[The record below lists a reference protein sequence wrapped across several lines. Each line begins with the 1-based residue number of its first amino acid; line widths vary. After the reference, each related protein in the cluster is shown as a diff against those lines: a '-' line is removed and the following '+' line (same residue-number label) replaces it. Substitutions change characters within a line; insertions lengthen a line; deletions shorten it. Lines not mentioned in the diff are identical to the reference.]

1 MDEYYDILNFDNLIG
16 GWDTVNRAIN
26 YLEKLSN
33 AVDLFDENTRAAFK
47 DIAAQLGPLN
57 KELNAGSREAG
68 QAIGALDS
76 KLKVIGSTN
85 KDAIKAFNDL
95 VRASK
100 NFDNELRNLG
110 SELSGGVVKGV
121 EELRTYLT
129 GLINTY
135 NKLGEEDRRTAQQLL
150 HDLDE
155 VERGAGSLETV
166 QSKVIELSMAWEA
179 TQRGAKVATDMFNQV
194 SEAQERW
201 ANSMQRL
208 TEQDTI
214 AADSLRGLNMQLG
227 SLIEEYQL
235 FSAVEREASGVEQ
248 LEKIKQKVLELKNVE
263 SVLRDAL
270 NPRAGD
276 KFTLIEQLTA
286 NIEALENYKAQVP
299 KLVADLEQQIAETN
313 RSIMFNEN
321 VQGVG
326 TSIGGYN
333 TGALENMRERAKK
346 LTEDLAN
353 VINVETEHKHSI
365 EELIKID
372 DLAGKS
378 MKELETIV
386 SALGTAYKLLK
397 GEALNEFGPQMLES
411 IVKTTEVLDGLKAK
425 MDAVLHPKQEPATGS
440 IDYYRQRISEL
451 KKELAA
457 MPDMGTALGLDKQ
470 QQLHE
475 AEEALAALNAQL
487 RGTKKEMSELDKLRE
502 RLAKMQ
508 KHTAM
513 LDNEE
518 YVELTK
524 LINAEKEQQR
534 VKNLV
539 IQMRN
544 SEVNSLKYLEAEY
557 QLYKIVLDKVPQKL
571 RGLETEMR
579 TVVTAQGEVTMS
591 TKEMATK
598 MSQLRDTIRLQKE
611 SFGDYS
617 MNVGNYARTFD
628 GLTFSIVQVVRE
640 LPAATINL
648 NTFFLAISNNIPMV
662 IDEINMVR
670 NSARAAGKEVP
681 SVIKVIS
688 GALKS
693 GAFWLNMTVVV
704 ILTLLSKGEQ
714 VLDWLETKF
723 LKVVGTDLQRTLHA
737 ITKEVKAGA
746 KEFGN
751 AYTSFITLRE
761 GYLRLRTEAEKQTWI
776 KNHKNDFHELGISV
790 TSLDEA
796 QNLFVEHSDDFVKAL
811 LKQAVAAVALKAAQ
825 GKLEESFAEYLKGE
839 LSLEKMGE
847 YLKTAGYN
855 IGEDFGE
862 AVAEGYYKKAQENLA
877 KASKQAHSG
886 LRGLLHDLAA
896 PKGMGTQGA
905 EDYSRAMDPYQVALY
920 NVTQEYEKYA
930 KASKK
935 AKELQQEAVNIT
947 QASVTYTNKFA
958 DALDELSIKQ
968 ADQEKHLRKTNSLVK
983 DIDKYIDDTHL
994 KVVKL
999 YDDIFEKA
1007 DRDPLEVKYAK
1018 LVHDYAEQKEQLENI
1033 RADVLR
1039 KLEANKKV
1047 LTQTQIDKLN
1057 DIYAK
1062 TAESLVQLQKNFERQ
1077 EELWEKDIR
1086 IRAAE
1091 TLRKRT
1097 SAELEATRGD
1107 LEASYELRR
1116 QIIVAE
1122 MYKELQE
1129 NSKLTEREKIAE
1141 ADIIAKYNFQLL
1153 DLQREYADKSLQ
1165 IRRDLNDAV
1174 LQNTNKYSKEAY
1186 KAELDNINIAFTSEV
1201 NRILTEAGVNYEG
1214 IMSTYNE
1221 INAETGTEAANAFLN
1236 NYIQAL
1242 TNTEARN
1249 ALMKAM
1255 AVYQQNVNKATEANL
1270 TSSLELQ
1277 QKLELSTLPSDASL
1291 GRSLMQVRHEI
1302 ESLELQLQMAEDGII
1317 KLDEKEKEIIR
1328 NQIKN
1333 AQRQIKSLRIDAFAQ
1348 HGLIGGL
1355 LANIAPE
1362 FFGDDQLNALEKAK
1376 QQIISSLNEILDA
1389 EIQIRQKE
1397 KELAEERVS
1406 EAKSS
1411 YEREIEARNKGYA
1424 HNVDTAKK
1432 ELLLQQ
1438 KTLQK
1443 KQLELEKAER
1453 AKAAVDA
1460 AMQASSLVTATAE
1473 LWAAFADMG
1482 IPGIVLA
1489 AISTTG
1495 MFASFIA
1502 AKVKAAQ
1509 LTSNYGEGGLEILRG
1524 GSHASGNDI
1533 DLRTK
1538 NSGGRNMRAEGGEAL
1553 AIINK
1558 RSTAKYRN
1566 ILPAL
1571 VRSINDGTYVS
1582 RYTDSINN
1590 IHNEITHNVNLG
1602 RIEASLG
1609 TLIMQGRRQVHE
1621 FGDTTV
1627 IINGNTRTTIR
1638 RCN

>member
-33 AVDLFDENTRAAFK
+33 AIDLFDENTRAAFK

-76 KLKVIGSTN
+76 KLKAIGNTN

-110 SELSGGVVKGV
+110 SELSSGVVKGI

-155 VERGAGSLETV
+155 IERGAGSLETV

-235 FSAVEREASGVEQ
+235 FSAAEREASGVEQ

-326 TSIGGYN
+326 TNIGGYN
-333 TGALENMRERAKK
+333 TGALENMREHAKK
-346 LTEDLAN
+346 LTEDLAG
-353 VINVETEHKHSI
+353 VINAETEHKHSI

-378 MKELETIV
+378 MKELETVV

-425 MDAVLHPKQEPATGS
+425 MDAVLHPKQEPSAGS

-518 YVELTK
+518 YIELTK
-524 LINAEKEQQR
+524 LINAEKEQQHI
-534 VKNLV
+534 KNLI

-544 SEVNSLKYLEAEY
+544 NEVNSLKYLEAEY
-557 QLYKIVLDKVPQKL
+557 QLYKIALDKVPEEL

-579 TVVTAQGEVTMS
+579 TIVTVQGEVTMS
-591 TKEMATK
+591 TKEMAIK
-598 MSQLRDTIRLQKE
+598 MAQLRDTIRLQKE

-640 LPAATINL
+640 LPAATINM

-681 SVIKVIS
+681 SVMKVIS
-688 GALKS
+688 GAFKS
-693 GAFWLNMTVVV
+693 GAFWLNMVVV
-704 ILTLLSKGEQ
+704 ILLTFLSKSDAIINFFEN
-714 VLDWLETKF
+714 LA
-723 LKVVGTDLQRTLHA
+723 LKIKGTDTQKTLKA
-737 ITKEVKAGA
+737 INDEVKTGA
-746 KEFGN
+746 KEFGK
-751 AYTSFITLRE
+751 AYTSFISLRE
-761 GYLRLRTEAEKQTWI
+761 GYLRLKTEAEKQTWI
-776 KNHKNDFHELGISV
+776 KNHKTDFHELGVSV
-790 TSLDEA
+790 TNLDEA

-811 LKQAVAAVALKAAQ
+811 LKQAMAAVALKAAQ

-839 LSLEKMGE
+839 LSIEKMGE
-847 YLKTAGYN
+847 YLKEAGYD
-855 IGEDFGE
+855 IGENFGS
-862 AVAEGYYKKAQENLA
+862 AVAKGYYD
-877 KASKQAHSG
+877 KASAKIKDYEKRFFNE
-886 LRGLLHDLAA
+886 RGELINSEGFVIRKLAA
-896 PKGMGTQGA
+896 PADVKAAYDAQKA
-905 EDYSRAMDPYQVALY
+905 
-920 NVTQEYEKYA
+920 YENYGK
-930 KASKK
+930 SVKK
-935 AKELQQEAVNIT
+935 ANELNQEAVNIT
-947 QASVTYTNKFA
+947 RTGNQWMEEYA
-958 DALDELSIKQ
+958 DSLDNINVKQ
-968 ADQEKHLRKTNSLVK
+968 ADQEEHLRKTKNLVK
-983 DIDKYIDDTHL
+983 DIGKYIDDTHL
-994 KVVKL
+994 KITKL
-999 YDDIFEKA
+999 YNDIFEA
-1007 DRDPLEVKYAK
+1007 GEEDK
-1018 LVHDYAEQKEQLENI
+1018 LVAQFAKIQHDYEEKGEQLRNTI
-1033 RADVLR
+1033 ADVDR
-1039 KLEANKKV
+1039 KLKANTKT
-1047 LTQTQIDKLN
+1047 LTADQIRKLQE
-1057 DIYAK
+1057 ISQMTSA
-1062 TAESLVQLQKNFERQ
+1062 ALVQLKKNYERQ
-1077 EELWEKDIR
+1077 QELWQADVN

-1107 LEASYELRR
+1107 IEASYELRR

-1302 ESLELQLQMAEDGII
+1302 ESLELQLQMAEEGII

-1333 AQRQIKSLRIDAFAQ
+1333 AQLQIKSLRIDTFAQ

-1376 QQIISSLNEILDA
+1376 QQIIDSLNEILDA

-1453 AKAAVDA
+1453 AKAAIDS

-1473 LWAAFADMG
+1473 LWAAFANMG
-1482 IPGIVLA
+1482 IPGIILA
-1489 AISTTG
+1489 AVSTAG

-1502 AKVKAAQ
+1502 AKVRAAQ

-1533 DLRTK
+1533 DLHTK
-1538 NSGGRNMRAEGGEAL
+1538 NSGGRNMHAEGGEAL

-1602 RIEASLG
+1602 RIESSLG
-1609 TLIMQGRRQVHE
+1609 TLIMQGKRQVHE

-1638 RCN
+1638 RSN

>member
-33 AVDLFDENTRAAFK
+33 AIDLFDEDTRAAFK

-76 KLKVIGSTN
+76 KLKAIGTTN

-121 EELRTYLT
+121 EELRTYLA

-155 VERGAGSLETV
+155 VERGAGSLEIV

-194 SEAQERW
+194 SEAQARW

-235 FSAVEREASGVEQ
+235 FSAAEREASGVEQ
-248 LEKIKQKVLELKNVE
+248 LEKIKQKVLELKNVD

-286 NIEALENYKAQVP
+286 NIEALENYRVQVP
-299 KLVADLEQQIAETN
+299 KLVADLERQIAETN

-333 TGALENMRERAKK
+333 TGALENMREHAKK
-346 LTEDLAN
+346 LTGDLAN
-353 VINVETEHKHSI
+353 VINAETEHKRSI

-386 SALGTAYKLLK
+386 NALGTAYKLLK

-411 IVKTTEVLDGLKAK
+411 IVKATEVLEGHKAK
-425 MDAVLHPKQEPATGS
+425 MDAVLHPKQEPAAGS
-440 IDYYRQRISEL
+440 VDYYRQRISEL
-451 KKELAA
+451 NKELNA
-457 MPDMGTALGLDKQ
+457 MPDISTALGLDKQ

-487 RGTKKEMSELDKLRE
+487 HGTKKEMSELDKLRE

-544 SEVNSLKYLEAEY
+544 NEVNSLKYLEAEY
-557 QLYKIVLDKVPQKL
+557 QLYKIVLDKVPEEL

-579 TVVTAQGEVTMS
+579 TVVTVQGEVTMS
-591 TKEMATK
+591 TKEMAIK
-598 MSQLRDTIRLQKE
+598 MAQLRDTIRLQKE
-611 SFGDYS
+611 SFGDYT

-681 SVIKVIS
+681 SVMKVIS
-688 GALKS
+688 GAFKS
-693 GAFWLNMTVVV
+693 GAFWLNMIVVV
-704 ILTLLSKGEQ
+704 VLTLLSKGDK
-714 VLDWLETKF
+714 VLNWLENIA
-723 LKVVGTDLQRTLHA
+723 LKIKGTDTQKALKA
-737 ITKEVKAGA
+737 INDEVKSGA
-746 KEFGN
+746 KEFGK
-751 AYTSFITLRE
+751 AYTSFITLKQ
-761 GYLRLRTEAEKQTWI
+761 GYETLRTEAEKQTWI
-776 KNHKNDFHELGISV
+776 KNHKNDFHELGVSI
-790 TSLDEA
+790 TTLEEA
-796 QNLFVEHSDDFVKAL
+796 ENLFVKQSDNFVKAL
-811 LKQAVAAVALKAAQ
+811 LKQAMAAVALKAAQ
-825 GKLEESFAEYLKGE
+825 GKLEESFAEYLQSE
-839 LSLEKMGE
+839 LSIEQMGE
-847 YLKTAGYN
+847 YLKKAGYD
-855 IGEDFGE
+855 IGENFGD
-862 AVAEGYYKKAQENLA
+862 AVAKGYYDKAKVKLA
-877 KASKQAHSG
+877 EYDTKVREGMRGLSGGATTGLGTPGGPSPSVMPEEIKQA
-886 LRGLLHDLAA
+886 RAA
-896 PKGMGTQGA
+896 VNA
-905 EDYSRAMDPYQVALY
+905 
-920 NVTQEYEKYA
+920 YEKSE
-930 KASKK
+930 KAREKANKK
-935 AKELQQEAVNIT
+935 NQEAINILKLQT
-947 QASVTYTNKFA
+947 RYA
-958 DALDELSIKQ
+958 DEYNIALDAANIKQ
-968 ADQEKHLRKTNSLVK
+968 ADLEEPLRKTKNLVK
-983 DIDKYIDDTHL
+983 DIGKYIDDTHL
-994 KVVKL
+994 KITKL
-999 YDDIFEKA
+999 YNDIFEA
-1007 DRDPLEVKYAK
+1007 GEEDK
-1018 LVHDYAEQKEQLENI
+1018 LVAQFVKIQHDYEEKGEQLRNTI
-1033 RADVLR
+1033 ADVDR
-1039 KLEANKKV
+1039 KLKANTKT
-1047 LTQTQIDKLN
+1047 LTADQIRKLQEIN
-1057 DIYAK
+1057 QMTSA
-1062 TAESLVQLQKNFERQ
+1062 ALVQLKKNYERQ
-1077 EELWEKDIR
+1077 QELWQADVN

-1107 LEASYELRR
+1107 LEAHYDLRR

-1165 IRRDLNDAV
+1165 IRKDLNDAV

-1214 IMSTYNE
+1214 LMNTYNE

-1270 TSSLELQ
+1270 TGALELQ
-1277 QKLELSTLPSDASL
+1277 QKLEISTLPNDASL
-1291 GRSLMQVRHEI
+1291 GRSLMQTRHEI
-1302 ESLELQLQMAEDGII
+1302 ESLELQLQMAEEGII

-1333 AQRQIKSLRIDAFAQ
+1333 AQRQIKSLRIGAFAQ

-1376 QQIISSLNEILDA
+1376 QQIIASLNEILDA

-1397 KELAEERVS
+1397 KELAEERVN

-1411 YEREIEARNKGYA
+1411 YEQEIEARNKGYA
-1424 HNVDTAKK
+1424 HNVDTAKR

-1489 AISTTG
+1489 AVSTAG

-1533 DLRTK
+1533 DLHTK
-1538 NSGGRNMRAEGGEAL
+1538 NNGGRNMHAEGGEAL

-1602 RIEASLG
+1602 RIESSLG
-1609 TLIMQGRRQVHE
+1609 TLIMQGKRQVHE

>member
-33 AVDLFDENTRAAFK
+33 AIDLFDENTRAAFK

-76 KLKVIGSTN
+76 KLKAIGNTN

-95 VRASK
+95 ARASK

-110 SELSGGVVKGV
+110 SELSAGVAKGV

-135 NKLGEEDRRTAQQLL
+135 NKLGEEDKRTAQQLL

-155 VERGAGSLETV
+155 IERGAGSLETV

-235 FSAVEREASGVEQ
+235 FSAAEREASGVEQ

-333 TGALENMRERAKK
+333 TGALENMREHAKK

-353 VINVETEHKHSI
+353 VINAETEHKHSI

-425 MDAVLHPKQEPATGS
+425 MDAVLHPKQEPSAGS
-440 IDYYRQRISEL
+440 IDYYRQQISEL

-524 LINAEKEQQR
+524 LISAEKEQQH
-534 VKNLV
+534 VKNLI

-544 SEVNSLKYLEAEY
+544 NEVNSLKYLEAEY
-557 QLYKIVLDKVPQKL
+557 QLYKIALDKVPEEL

-579 TVVTAQGEVTMS
+579 TIVTVQGEVTMS
-591 TKEMATK
+591 TKEMAIK
-598 MSQLRDTIRLQKE
+598 MAQLRDTIRLQKE

-640 LPAATINL
+640 LPAATINM

-681 SVIKVIS
+681 SVMKVIS
-688 GALKS
+688 GAFKS
-693 GAFWLNMTVVV
+693 GAFWLNMVVV
-704 ILTLLSKGEQ
+704 ILLTFLSKSDAIINFFEN
-714 VLDWLETKF
+714 LA
-723 LKVVGTDLQRTLHA
+723 LKIKGTDTQKTLKA
-737 ITKEVKAGA
+737 INDEVKTGA
-746 KEFGN
+746 KEFGK
-751 AYTSFITLRE
+751 AYTSFISLRE
-761 GYLRLRTEAEKQTWI
+761 GYLRLKTEAEKQTWI
-776 KNHKNDFHELGISV
+776 KNHKTDFHELGVSI
-790 TSLDEA
+790 TNLDEA

-811 LKQAVAAVALKAAQ
+811 LKQAMAAVALKAAQ

-839 LSLEKMGE
+839 LSIEKMGE
-847 YLKTAGYN
+847 YLKEAGYD
-855 IGEDFGE
+855 IGENFGS
-862 AVAEGYYKKAQENLA
+862 AVAKGYYDKASAKIKDYEDKIIKSFNGVDDSAGAAWIQRKLAAPTDVKAAYKAQEA
-877 KASKQAHSG
+877 
-886 LRGLLHDLAA
+886 
-896 PKGMGTQGA
+896 
-905 EDYSRAMDPYQVALY
+905 
-920 NVTQEYEKYA
+920 YEKYG
-930 KASKK
+930 KSVKK
-935 AKELQQEAVNIT
+935 ANELNQEAVNIT
-947 QASVTYTNKFA
+947 RTGNQWMEEYA
-958 DALDELSIKQ
+958 DSLDNINVKQ
-968 ADQEKHLRKTNSLVK
+968 ADQEEHLRKTKNLVK
-983 DIDKYIDDTHL
+983 DIGKYIDDTHL
-994 KVVKL
+994 KITKL
-999 YDDIFEKA
+999 YNDIFEA
-1007 DRDPLEVKYAK
+1007 GEEDK
-1018 LVHDYAEQKEQLENI
+1018 LVAQFAKIQHDYEEKGEQLRNTI
-1033 RADVLR
+1033 ADVDR
-1039 KLEANKKV
+1039 KLKANTKK
-1047 LTQTQIDKLN
+1047 LTADQIRKLQE
-1057 DIYAK
+1057 ISQMTSA
-1062 TAESLVQLQKNFERQ
+1062 ALVQLNKNYERQ
-1077 EELWEKDIR
+1077 QELWQADVN

-1091 TLRKRT
+1091 TLRKRAST
-1097 SAELEATRGD
+1097 ELEATRGD

-1165 IRRDLNDAV
+1165 IRKDLNDAV

-1242 TNTEARN
+1242 TDTEARN

-1270 TSSLELQ
+1270 TSTLELQ
-1277 QKLELSTLPSDASL
+1277 QKLELSTLPNEASL

-1302 ESLELQLQMAEDGII
+1302 ESLELQLQMAEEGVI

-1333 AQRQIKSLRIDAFAQ
+1333 AQQQIKSLRIDAFAQ
-1348 HGLIGGL
+1348 HGLIGGV

-1376 QQIISSLNEILDA
+1376 QQIINSLNEILDT

-1453 AKAAVDA
+1453 AKAAIDS

-1473 LWAAFADMG
+1473 LWSAFANMG
-1482 IPGIVLA
+1482 IPGIILA
-1489 AISTTG
+1489 AVSTAG

-1533 DLRTK
+1533 DLHTK
-1538 NSGGRNMRAEGGEAL
+1538 NSGGRSMHAEGGEAL

-1590 IHNEITHNVNLG
+1590 IHNEITHNVNLC
-1602 RIEASLG
+1602 RIESSLG
-1609 TLIMQGRRQVHE
+1609 TLIMQGKRQVHE

-1638 RCN
+1638 RSN